1 MNRSLN
7 ALMTLILLGCTF
19 LLLVG
24 GGTYLAWQ
32 HPGAAVPIGV
42 GAAIG
47 TLFVTVVGVVVA
59 VATRNRQ

>member
-1 MNRSLN
+1 MNRSLH
-7 ALMTLILLGCTF
+7 ALTTLILLGCVF

-42 GAAIG
+42 GATIG
-47 TLFVTVVGVVVA
+47 TLFVTAFGVVVV
-59 VATRNRQ
+59 VAARNRQ